1 MGDLAVLGLRIESQE
16 VEAANRRLDSFTS
29 SADGAQRATDLLGTG
44 SDKAHSAIA
53 QLMAS
58 IDRTTKEM
66 LELQRAQRLATGAAA
81 DQTGAT
87 AALTKAT
94 ADLNAQM
101 AQASTSHLRFGSSFK
116 TTQDGMGGA
125 AAAAGNFGNAIEQA
139 DAHVAAYLASMASGD
154 KTHKSAA
161 KSQAEVTKG
170 AKDLGAALGRMAGD
184 AVTGRASLDGL
195 ATNGERAG
203 RALWSM
209 GGRAALLGGI
219 LTGVIVTV
227 GLLAK
232 AFRDGERDSNKFA
245 NAIAITGNYAGIT
258 TAQYETMVKAVQGGA
273 NSGFGTARQTLLG
286 LVSTGKFTSETIQ
299 YLSQDIIKLARFTG
313 QSTTQMSGYFAEMGD
328 KVGDFAVK
336 FNSSYHMLTL
346 AQIEHIQLLES
357 QGKTTEARLE
367 LAIAIHKRLGEIGP
381 ENLGYL
387 ERAWRG
393 VGSAISWAWE
403 QLKGFGRDSGIEA
416 QIDRI
421 NGALAANE
429 KKIGVSPAFTQR
441 LLAERAALQATLD
454 QNKAASDTARVQQE
468 GVDAAERLRTTW
480 AGMGDNVARAR
491 TEIAKYRAD
500 IDAVRQANPNSHNIP
515 SAAQQAAAEAAI
527 MKKYTPEAT
536 AAANRAASAARSAA
550 AAAERRAE
558 SLARELEG
566 MRQTARANHDLAA
579 AYGVSDVEALKAAAS
594 AEAVGR
600 AIRRQGE
607 VSAFVAAQLELNASK
622 LAASSAQQAS
632 DLRFAAEGQERMN
645 AAVAAGTTTT
655 QEATELLSLEAH
667 LRPLIAAAAAV
678 EGGAKADLL
687 RQIEAVTAAT
697 KRMNAA
703 TREASI
709 IQAQTNNRDR
719 LTVLQ
724 LERDLVGANNIERA
738 RQLAMLEEEIRL
750 RNQYGKD
757 FINSSKGQGLINDA
771 GNNAAFGEQTQRDV
785 ARYNLALVEQLDL
798 LRQIDDQTRSAAQ
811 GMADSFG
818 SAGRAVGDL
827 AVSMTSYQSRLEEI
841 RVAREQMSREGTLN
855 SQREAMFARDAAQA
869 QIQSYGD
876 MMGAAKGFFREGS
889 DGFKILQA
897 AEQGYRIFQF
907 AMALQSMALTGQETA
922 FTVGQNLI
930 RSASHG
936 VVAVARALASLP
948 FPLNLAAGAA
958 TVAALAAIGVKIAG
972 KSGGGG
978 AGTNAV
984 EDSVSTA
991 QGYAE
996 TADQARASAA
1006 QAVATQ
1012 VKVQIEL
1019 NDPMFKARVQQ
1030 EAVGVAAPMVAA
1042 AAAGTKRDVMDTL
1055 KNQQVGNRR
1064 AMV

>member
-16 VEAANRRLDSFTS
+16 VEAANRRLDSFTT
-29 SADGAQRATDLLGTG
+29 SADGAQRATDLLGAG

-66 LELQRAQRLATGAAA
+66 LELQRAQRLATGASA

-94 ADLNAQM
+94 ADLNAEM

-195 ATNGERAG
+195 ATNGAK
-203 RALWSM
+203 AASSLLQM
-209 GGRAALLGGI
+209 GGRAALLGGAI
-219 LTGVIVTV
+219 GGLTGIVLI
-227 GLLAK
+227 GAK
-232 AFRDGERDSNKFA
+232 AWLDYDRSTRIAENSLRGIGRQTGLSVRDFQQLAETAANASNMSNKQA
-245 NAIAITGNYAGIT
+245 EGIATAYIRSGIRTGPEIQRLTALTRDYA
-258 TAQYETMVKAVQGGA
+258 AA
-273 NSGFGTARQTLLG
+273 
-286 LVSTGKFTSETIQ
+286 
-299 YLSQDIIKLARFTG
+299 TG
-313 QSTTQMSGYFAEMGD
+313 QDLTAAQSDLTQAMSGSEQSLGA
-328 KVGDFAVK
+328 
-336 FNSSYHMLTL
+336 
-346 AQIEHIQLLES
+346 I
-357 QGKTTEARLE
+357 EARLGTLDPATRAHIKTLRDQGLLTE
-367 LAIAIHKRLGEIGP
+367 SNIILLEQLAGRVKGTADNVDVLAGAWRKAANAVSDYWKSFGKNVNLALGGGQP
-381 ENLGYL
+381 EERLGYL
-387 ERAWRG
+387 QSFN
-393 VGSAISWAWE
+393 VGRFATP
-403 QLKGFGRDSGIEA
+403 
-416 QIDRI
+416 
-421 NGALAANE
+421 
-429 KKIGVSPAFTQR
+429 SPALDAEIARTQ
-441 LLAERAALQATLD
+441 ALVNQG
-454 QNKAASDTARVQQE
+454 AASR
-468 GVDAAERLRTTW
+468 
-480 AGMGDNVARAR
+480 
-491 TEIAKYRAD
+491 
-500 IDAVRQANPNSHNIP
+500 
-515 SAAQQAAAEAAI
+515 
-527 MKKYTPEAT
+527 
-536 AAANRAASAARSAA
+536 AA
-550 AAAERRAE
+550 AAAEEERNRVMEEGRKAVESLLPWETARGDKLREIRQIQEAQRISGINTPEQAAALRAAQVQLKQIDE
-558 SLARELEG
+558 LAARDGARKPRTDNSAANREASLARELEA
-566 MRQTARANHDLAA
+566 MRLTAQANRDLAA
-579 AYGVSDVEALKAAAS
+579 AYGVSDEAGMRAAAR
-594 AEAVGR
+594 AEIVGR
-600 AIRRQGE
+600 AVKRQGDIE
-607 VSAFVAAQLELNASK
+607 SFVAAQLEVNASK
-622 LAASSAQQAS
+622 ATAEAAKTVADLAKTT
-632 DLRFAAEGQERMN
+632 EGRERLN
-645 AAVAAGTTTT
+645 AAVASGTMTAE
-655 QEATELLSLEAH
+655 QANEQLSLEAE
-667 LRPLIAAAAAV
+667 LRPLLAYAALNEV
-678 EGGAKADLL
+678 KDKKALQD
-687 RQIEAVTAAT
+687 QIEALTEA
-697 KRMNAA
+697 RRRENAA

-709 IQAQTNNRDR
+709 IQAQANNRDR

-724 LERDLVGANNIERA
+724 LERDLIGANNIERA

-798 LRQIDDQTRSAAQ
+798 LRQIDDHTRSAAQ
-811 GMADSFG
+811 GMADAFG
-818 SAGRAVGDL
+818 SAGRAVGNL
-827 AVSMTSYQSRLEEI
+827 AASMTSYQSRLEEI
-841 RVAREQMSREGTLN
+841 RVAREQMAREVTLN

-978 AGTNAV
+978 GGGNNAV
-984 EDSVSTA
+984 DESVSTA

-996 TADQARASAA
+996 TADSDAMALTVASRTSKMLT
-1006 QAVATQ
+1006 ATPT
-1012 VKVQIEL
+1012 VTASYSL
-1019 NDPMFKARVQQ
+1019 
-1030 EAVGVAAPMVAA
+1030 
-1042 AAAGTKRDVMDTL
+1042 GTIC
-1055 KNQQVGNRR
+1055 
-1064 AMV
+1064 